1 VTKPPHSLV
10 SAAIGLLTFTG
21 ISNVGIAFAQ
31 DGTERVAMLSM
42 NFLMFLG
49 VIIMV
54 GALTGTIF
62 TFIAGAEFVRRR
74 KKLRS

>member
-1 VTKPPHSLV
+1 MRKPFYSLI
-10 SAAIGLLTFTG
+10 SAVIGLLTL
-21 ISNVGIAFAQ
+21 ISISGVGIAFAQ
-31 DGTERVAMLSM
+31 DGAERVAMLSM

-62 TFIAGAEFVRRR
+62 MFIAGAEFLRRR
-74 KKLRS
+74 KRVRG

>member
-1 VTKPPHSLV
+1 VKKPPHSRI
-10 SAAIGLLTFTG
+10 SAAIGLLTLTS

-31 DGTERVAMLSM
+31 DGAERVGMLSM

-49 VIIMV
+49 LIIMV

-62 TFIAGAEFVRRR
+62 MFIAGAEFVRRR